1 MGRKLCKV
9 GRLWGDW
16 PAPPPHTASVS
27 AGQKGVPRKGRVWPA
42 SGPGPTQ
49 QHQDRGPG
57 MVPSAGRVGTWE
69 GRSLSLSGSLTPPMA
84 LSLGLWHREDTPSPE
99 PPLTISGASVSRAS
113 LLRLLDSSALSGHTS
128 HSPSPA
134 LRGAPDTLEGERS
147 EVTGGQPPRQGQG
160 AGSRVGARWTP
171 GPGRQSQAQS
181 CHPTSPSLG
190 HILGQPVGTQT
201 WALVLKKVMPSGQK
215 QPSVMGPASGRA
227 LWRA

>member
-1 MGRKLCKV
+1 MPPTSHCLSLGRAEGGPKEGKSMASL
-9 GRLWGDW
+9 GAGT
-16 PAPPPHTASVS
+16 HTATP
-27 AGQKGVPRKGRVWPA
+27 GQRPRHGPQCGQSGYLGREIPK
-42 SGPGPTQ
+42 SFGEPGPPT
-49 QHQDRGPG
+49 
-57 MVPSAGRVGTWE
+57 
-69 GRSLSLSGSLTPPMA
+69 A

-113 LLRLLDSSALSGHTS
+113 LLRLLDASALSGHTS
-128 HSPSPA
+128 RSPSPA

-147 EVTGGQPPRQGQG
+147 EVTGGQPPRQGPG
-160 AGSRVGARWTP
+160 AGSRVGAGRTP

-190 HILGQPVGTQT
+190 HVLGQPVGTQT
-201 WALVLKKVMPSGQK
+201 WALVLKRVMPSGQK